1 MVSFK
6 DNPMSDNGRKVT
18 WGFLGAAGISQK
30 NWASLQRSEN
40 GVLKMV
46 GARELSRARSFIETC
61 QASVPFEVVPQ
72 AVEGYEAIL
81 EDPEIDAVYIPLP
94 TGLRKEWVIRAAE
107 AGKHVMCEKPCA
119 ATVADLE
126 EMIAACESHGV
137 QFMDGVM
144 FMHNRR
150 FYRMLEVLAAG
161 EELGIIRRVESCFS
175 FFGGEEFESNI
186 RLDPRLEPDGCL
198 GDLGWY
204 CIRLSLCA
212 FQREPPHAVRGF
224 LLQEKNGVPVEMRG
238 DLLFDEERIASFH
251 CSFNTTL
258 EQSCRISG
266 TEGVLTYDD
275 FVQPF
280 DGEDTSFFV
289 TKLKPHQDGCNYTTF
304 LDRKEVKVPGKAT
317 NSPDCQEALLFRT
330 FGECVLAGTP
340 DPSWPEISLLTQRVV
355 EALRESA
362 QQGGSPISL
371 KE

>member
-1 MVSFK
+1 MK
-6 DNPMSDNGRKVT
+6 QTVT

-30 NWASLQRSEN
+30 NWASVRRSGN
-40 GVLKMV
+40 GVLKTV
-46 GARELSRARSFIETC
+46 GARDVSRAQTFIKDC

-72 AVEGYEAIL
+72 AVGGYEAIL
-81 EDPEIDAVYIPLP
+81 ADPDIDAVYIPLP
-94 TGLRKEWVIRAAE
+94 TGVRKEWVIRAAE

-119 ATVADLE
+119 VSLADLE
-126 EMIAACESHGV
+126 EMIGACEAHGV

-150 FYRMLEVLAAG
+150 FHRLLEVLKEG
-161 EELGIIRRVESCFS
+161 EELGSLRRVESCFS

-212 FQREPPHAVRGF
+212 FQREMPREVRGF
-224 LLQEKNGVPVEMRG
+224 LLEEKNGVPVEMRG
-238 DLLFDEERIASFH
+238 DLFFEKDRSASFH

-258 EQSCRISG
+258 EESCRISG
-266 TEGVLTYDD
+266 TEGVLTFDD

-280 DGEDTSFFV
+280 DGEDTSFFI
-289 TKLKPHQDGCNYTTF
+289 TKLRPQHDGCNYTTF
-304 LDRKEVKVPGKAT
+304 LDRTEVKVPGKAT
-317 NSPDCQEALLFRT
+317 NGPDCQEALLFRN

-340 DPSWPEISLLTQRVV
+340 DPSWPEISLLTQRVM
-355 EALRESA
+355 EALRKSA
-362 QQGGSPISL
+362 QQGGKVIGLDEIAASDGLS
-371 KE
+371 E